1 MPLLTSISIC
11 LLVLE
16 TIPFQVSVF
25 NLHGL
30 PWSLVNFRRN
40 LDAIGGVRPDGALN
54 FRPAPL
60 ALEEPF
66 LVPEGETRKYF
77 LSLCISC
84 LRCGRLVF
92 ERLQSH
98 AVADF
103 LICLLRR
110 HRKTAEMQDGMT
122 VL

>member
-40 LDAIGGVRPDGALN
+40 LDAIGDVRLDGALN

-66 LVPEGETRKYF
+66 LVPEGDREIFFF
-77 LSLCISC
+77 LSAYHASVAAGSSSSGFNPMLSRISSY
-84 LRCGRLVF
+84 VSF
-92 ERLQSH
+92 ECR
-98 AVADF
+98 
-103 LICLLRR
+103 
-110 HRKTAEMQDGMT
+110 TA
-122 VL
+122 